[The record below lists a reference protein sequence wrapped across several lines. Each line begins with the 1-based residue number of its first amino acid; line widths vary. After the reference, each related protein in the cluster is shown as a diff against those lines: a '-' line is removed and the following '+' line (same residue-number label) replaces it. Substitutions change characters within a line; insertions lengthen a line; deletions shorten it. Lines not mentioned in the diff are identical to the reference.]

1 MICFLPGYLTERGR
15 IAMAAADAEK
25 ERLRKLYP
33 ENSDPFRQEMDAW
46 RRAHPSPH
54 EATLS
59 DVADHIDHARKV
71 AGIDHVGIGS
81 DFDGFDGAPE
91 GLEDVS
97 CYPALL
103 AELMRRGYTREDI
116 KKLAGL
122 NFLRVFREA
131 EQVSARLKRAGP

>member
-1 MICFLPGYLTERGR
+1 ME
-15 IAMAAADAEK
+15 ASDAEK
-25 ERLRKLYP
+25 ARLRQLYP
-33 ENSDPFRQEMDAW
+33 DGSDRFKQEMAAW
-46 RRAHPSPH
+46 HQAHPSPH

-81 DFDGFDGAPE
+81 DFDGFDGAPD

-103 AELMRRGYTREDI
+103 AELMRRGYTREEI
-116 KKLAGL
+116 KKVAGL
-122 NFLRVFREA
+122 NLLRVFREV
-131 EQVSARLKRAGP
+131 EKVSAQLKRARQ